1 MFVLLMFVT
10 ETLMILL
17 VAYCFLSWLR
27 SVVLL
32 IVFFFKQKTAYEMR
46 ISDWSSDVCS
56 SDLFDVGQ
64 RLFDRAQTEA
74 AAFLGHAEP
83 QNSELG
89 HFRPE
94 RGIGI
99 ADLPE
104 LVRAQPFER
113 GAGRQKAADHIDN
126 LLLFF
131 GRDRKSTRLTPV
143 TNAHL
148 VCRLLLEKKKHTHK
162 QRH

>member
-1 MFVLLMFVT
+1 MR
-10 ETLMILL
+10 
-17 VAYCFLSWLR
+17 AKR
-27 SVVLL
+27 RA
-32 IVFFFKQKTAYEMR
+32 QTADRYER
-46 ISDWSSDVCS
+46 AAE
-56 SDLFDVGQ
+56 FDVGQ

-131 GRDRKSTRLTPV
+131 RSEEHTSELQSLMRISYAVFCL
-143 TNAHL
+143 
-148 VCRLLLEKKKHTHK
+148 KKKKK
-162 QRH
+162 Q

>member
-1 MFVLLMFVT
+1 MR
-10 ETLMILL
+10 
-17 VAYCFLSWLR
+17 AKR
-27 SVVLL
+27 RA
-32 IVFFFKQKTAYEMR
+32 QNADRYER
-46 ISDWSSDVCS
+46 AAE
-56 SDLFDVGQ
+56 FDVGQ

-131 GRDRKSTRLTPV
+131 GRKQVHDKRPYRGRPSTRSPMMLRWISDVPAAIV
-143 TNAHL
+143 
-148 VCRLLLEKKKHTHK
+148 LL
-162 QRH
+162 